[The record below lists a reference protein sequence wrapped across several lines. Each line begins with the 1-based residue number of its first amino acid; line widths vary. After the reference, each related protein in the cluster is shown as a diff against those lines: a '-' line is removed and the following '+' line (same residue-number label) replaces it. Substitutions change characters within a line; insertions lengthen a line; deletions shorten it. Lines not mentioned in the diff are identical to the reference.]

1 MGGPTQPTKK
11 LSCQSKQHHD
21 WSAYAAEAL
30 RTEGLLEAA
39 QQYVMQDMCRSACTP
54 IPHYSLLRNGS
65 FEATP
70 QLQQTPGSLQ
80 SGRQVNFNGEYSFQ
94 VSSKTLNNRQYTQ
107 VVSRHEPEHEASF
120 VCFAVFVPRTVFQL
134 LASTC
139 LGCTARWG
147 AMRSISIINCPSQG
161 GKGGLGSC

>member
-1 MGGPTQPTKK
+1 M
-11 LSCQSKQHHD
+11 L
-21 WSAYAAEAL
+21 EAL
-30 RTEGLLEAA
+30 RENDLLGAA
-39 QQYVMQDMCRSACTP
+39 HQHIMQGTCRSARTP
-54 IPHYSLLRNGS
+54 IPHHSLLRD
-65 FEATP
+65 
-70 QLQQTPGSLQ
+70 GSLRTTYFSSRPHPSYSEHQ
-80 SGRQVNFNGEYSFQ
+80 AVCKVDCGRQVNFNGEYSFQ

-147 AMRSISIINCPSQG
+147 AMRSISVVHCPSQG